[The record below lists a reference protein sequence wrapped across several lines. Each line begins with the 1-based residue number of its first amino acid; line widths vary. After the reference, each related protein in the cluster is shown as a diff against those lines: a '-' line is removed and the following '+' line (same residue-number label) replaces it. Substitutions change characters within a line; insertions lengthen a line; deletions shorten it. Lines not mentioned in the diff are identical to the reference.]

1 MEYTAKIELH
11 EKRNFGI
18 DNQVSLADV
27 QTFDSKEMEEVLNWL
42 KDKLMFKNATDED
55 FEKYFSIQHQANL
68 KKNLIDQEYFSLES
82 PWQYLYSSVEDSSLF
97 VARKIYVIHVKD
109 ADGNYVNLFED

>member
-1 MEYTAKIELH
+1 MYTVTIELH
-11 EKRNFGI
+11 ENHNFGI
-18 DNQVSLADV
+18 DNQLSLASDEKFNNKEDV
-27 QTFDSKEMEEVLNWL
+27 LPWL
-42 KDKLMFKNATDED
+42 KDKLMSKSATDED
-55 FEKYFSIQHQANL
+55 FEKYFSVQHQDKL
-68 KKNLIDQEYFSLES
+68 KKTLIDKEYFSFES